1 MTDVAQTGTIKS
13 TKYVPNAHISVSRN
27 MPFVGDSR
35 SSKIPFVA
43 IFAPNSLIKSTVREI
58 HGFTLIELMVTIA
71 VAAIL
76 VVVAV
81 PNLRTFV
88 QNSRIN
94 TQVNDLI
101 ADLSYARSEAIKRR
115 TNVAVCQSTN
125 GTTCAGGNWK
135 DGRLIYADINGN
147 GALDAGEVVL
157 RFRGAPGGSD
167 NTLTT
172 TPAGADPI
180 VFNLSG
186 QFAGVGGTSFAI
198 CDDRGFSKG
207 KSVTLNSIG
216 QTVVGQ
222 PGAC

>member
-1 MTDVAQTGTIKS
+1 
-13 TKYVPNAHISVSRN
+13 
-27 MPFVGDSR
+27 
-35 SSKIPFVA
+35 
-43 IFAPNSLIKSTVREI
+43 
-58 HGFTLIELMVTIA
+58 MVTIA

-101 ADLSYARSEAIKRR
+101 ADLNFARSEAIKRR
-115 TNVAVCQSTN
+115 SNVAVCQSTN
-125 GTTCAGGNWK
+125 GTTCTGGNWK
-135 DGRLIYADINGN
+135 DGRLIYSDTNGDGVLGAGEAVLRYR
-147 GALDAGEVVL
+147 GALA
-157 RFRGAPGGSD
+157 GSD
-167 NTLTT
+167 NTLNLQI
-172 TPAGADPI
+172 GADPI

-186 QFAGVGGTSFAI
+186 MYAGAAGTSFAI
-198 CDDRGFSKG
+198 CDDRGASHG
-207 KSVTLNSIG
+207 KSVTLNPIG